1 MFIHHTFTEL
11 LFCACPEPSPGDAPP
26 KLGPLRAD
34 NPLGKTDMKILLY
47 KWIVL
52 IIVIYTLTVIF
63 LALWLV
69 P

>member
-1 MFIHHTFTEL
+1 MPVLSQALGMPH
-11 LFCACPEPSPGDAPP
+11 PGWV
-26 KLGPLRAD
+26 LSAD
-34 NPLGKTDMKILLY
+34 SPLGKTDMKILLY

-52 IIVIYTLTVIF
+52 TVIYTLTIIF